1 MANNHA
7 QTVKAQNL
15 EAYTKSLKDE
25 IQEQLKSLDAVV
37 TERVGVQADLSSVK
51 GEILAA
57 KEELTL
63 FRKETEDE
71 RKEHELQKVLIA
83 KEWEEINQAKLALQE
98 ARGLQDLYV
107 TETSAA
113 LETKISALTAQISLL
128 QTKKVEEEAAQF
140 EELREHSNTIAD
152 LVQSIES
159 LEGDKLTLEAETK
172 IAEEACLEAKNALYS
187 LKKAIHD
194 AEVVLAQTQA
204 QNADFLS
211 NLERREKEVQNALAD
226 IAVWRRRLNKYY
238 KQLYPD
244 REIRI

>member
-51 GEILAA
+51 DQIFAA
-57 KEELTL
+57 KKELAL
-63 FRKETEDE
+63 FLKETEDE

-83 KEWEEINQAKLALQE
+83 KEWEEINLARLSIQE
-98 ARGLQDLYV
+98 EKGLHDLYIK
-107 TETSAA
+107 ETSAA
-113 LETKISALTAQISLL
+113 LETKISTLTGDISLL
-128 QTKKVEEEAAQF
+128 QTKKVEEEAAQA
-140 EELREHSNTIAD
+140 EELREHSNTITD
-152 LVQSIES
+152 LRQSIKS
-159 LEGDKLTLEAETK
+159 LEEEKITLEAEIE
-172 IAEEACLEAKNALYS
+172 IAEEACLEAKNALHS
-187 LKKAIHD
+187 LQKAIHD
-194 AEVVLAQTQA
+194 EGVVLAQTQA

-211 NLERREKEVQNALAD
+211 NLERREREIQNSLAD
-226 IAVWRRRLNKYY
+226 IAVWRHRLNKYY